1 MKGNF
6 EDSVKIQDKS
16 DQSYCK
22 AVGLSVFFLKYSLKL
37 KPVAGFLIY
46 HAVGNLYL
54 TNFFYYYYGGGG
66 GDIRY
71 IFKLQY
77 LKIKIIFAVLNV
89 SFKCMYCLFQRQ
101 KLLGCWVWFFG
112 WFFFVCLFL
121 FYFLVGCIITAPQKC
136 FWLKIQYFWP

>member
-46 HAVGNLYL
+46 HLQTACQSCTELYIVPNHTKYTREWRFQSL
-54 TNFFYYYYGGGG
+54 HLPTFPS
-66 GDIRY
+66 
-71 IFKLQY
+71 LWS
-77 LKIKIIFAVLNV
+77 VLG
-89 SFKCMYCLFQRQ
+89 SAIM
-101 KLLGCWVWFFG
+101 
-112 WFFFVCLFL
+112 
-121 FYFLVGCIITAPQKC
+121 A
-136 FWLKIQYFWP
+136 

>member
-54 TNFFYYYYGGGG
+54 GADENAG
-66 GDIRY
+66 R
-71 IFKLQY
+71 
-77 LKIKIIFAVLNV
+77 
-89 SFKCMYCLFQRQ
+89 R
-101 KLLGCWVWFFG
+101 
-112 WFFFVCLFL
+112 
-121 FYFLVGCIITAPQKC
+121 
-136 FWLKIQYFWP
+136 